1 MGVVLVAYYFLNC
14 ENYKVKLC
22 LSFVVYIVD
31 MDREKNM
38 EISNSVILAAN
49 IVHLVRETC
58 NSSNHQRLSNYRE
71 DAILST
77 LKFLFL
83 FGGLVVRRLQVQGV
97 HLKEKLELKKQPQ
110 RNHK

>member
-1 MGVVLVAYYFLNC
+1 
-14 ENYKVKLC
+14 
-22 LSFVVYIVD
+22 
-31 MDREKNM
+31 M

-97 HLKEKLELKKQPQ
+97 HLKSELKKQPQ
-110 RNHK
+110 RSRK